1 LLKDDLGGISNM
13 KLAGMVLLLVGVSTF
28 AFATVAP
35 EINAGSAG
43 SAVALLSGALLVL
56 RSRKK

>member
-1 LLKDDLGGISNM
+1 M
-13 KLAGMVLLLVGVSTF
+13 KLTGMVLLLVGAATF
-28 AFATVAP
+28 AFASPAP

>member
-1 LLKDDLGGISNM
+1 M
-13 KLAGMVLLLVGVSTF
+13 KLTGMVLLFVGVASF
-28 AFATVAP
+28 AFGSAVP

-43 SAVALLSGALLVL
+43 SALALLSGALLVL

>member
-1 LLKDDLGGISNM
+1 M
-13 KLAGMVLLLVGVSTF
+13 KLTGMVLLFVGVSSF
-28 AFATVAP
+28 AFAYAVP

-43 SAVALLSGALLVL
+43 SALALLSGALLVL

>member
-1 LLKDDLGGISNM
+1 MKLTGMFLL
-13 KLAGMVLLLVGVSTF
+13 LAGMATF
-28 AFATVAP
+28 AFASPAAP

-43 SAVALLSGALLVL
+43 SALALLSGALLVL

>member
-1 LLKDDLGGISNM
+1 M
-13 KLAGMVLLLVGVSTF
+13 KLAGMVLLMIGVSSF
-28 AFATVAP
+28 AFATAVP
-35 EINAGSAG
+35 EINPGSAG

>member
-1 LLKDDLGGISNM
+1 M
-13 KLAGMVLLLVGVSTF
+13 KLAGMFLLLVGVSSF
-28 AFATVAP
+28 AFATVVP

-43 SAVALLSGALLVL
+43 SALALLSGALLVL

>member
-1 LLKDDLGGISNM
+1 M
-13 KLAGMVLLLVGVSTF
+13 KLIGMLLLFAGVSTF
-28 AFATVAP
+28 AFAVPAAP

-43 SAVALLSGALLVL
+43 SALALLSGALLVL

>member
-1 LLKDDLGGISNM
+1 M
-13 KLAGMVLLLVGVSTF
+13 KLTGMILLFVGVSSF
-28 AFATVAP
+28 AFASAVP

-43 SAVALLSGALLVL
+43 SALALLSGALLVL

>member
-1 LLKDDLGGISNM
+1 M
-13 KLAGMVLLLVGVSTF
+13 KLTGMFLLFVGVAAF
-28 AFATVAP
+28 AFAGAVP

-43 SAVALLSGALLVL
+43 SALALLSGALLVL